1 MSATKLTVGDVTITV
16 EHTPQPTVTPAG
28 AFPAHTYTEWSK
40 DLVIGRLQQQE
51 AENVKLANRCDELA
65 REYSELRASAGV
77 ETRRA
82 QIAEAKLRELRV
94 AIMPDVGQE
103 WDHGAY
109 VQHAIDTREAIESR
123 KSKAPRSKKGRAA

>member
-16 EHTPQPTVTPAG
+16 EHTPQPTVTPPG

-65 REYSELRASAGV
+65 REYSDALAQLRARAEVDTKRARSV
-77 ETRRA
+77 EARWLDLLTVLDVNTHSDA
-82 QIAEAKLRELRV
+82 LR
-94 AIMPDVGQE
+94 
-103 WDHGAY
+103 
-109 VQHAIDTREAIESR
+109 AIDALLKQSAE
-123 KSKAPRSKKGRAA
+123 SKAPRSKKGRAA